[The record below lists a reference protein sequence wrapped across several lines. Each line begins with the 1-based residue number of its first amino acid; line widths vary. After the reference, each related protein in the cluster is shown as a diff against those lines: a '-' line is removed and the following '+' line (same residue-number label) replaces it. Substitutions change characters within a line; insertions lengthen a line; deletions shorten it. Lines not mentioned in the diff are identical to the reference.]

1 MTLTRCTFD
10 HNSAGSDGSALALG
24 NGDLIVLD
32 HCIVSFGSGGLGA
45 VICDGNPPTL
55 LCCDVWGNYYSDYS
69 PGCLQES
76 WGVNGNVSLD
86 PVYCPEDLTLQP
98 NSPCAAGNSPCGQ
111 IGALPIGCLVQT
123 GACCI
128 SVESCEVTLES
139 QCTGVWSRGV
149 ACSPNPC
156 PAMLSAVEDRPT
168 AGQTGI
174 TAIVPNPA
182 SGTARIRYELVDGGE
197 YRLEVFNSAGQ
208 LVRRLG
214 CGRLVKGARDVD
226 WDGRDEMRDRVPA
239 GVYFVSLSAGKRQAG
254 STLILVR

>member
-1 MTLTRCTFD
+1 
-10 HNSAGSDGSALALG
+10 
-24 NGDLIVLD
+24 
-32 HCIVSFGSGGLGA
+32 
-45 VICDGNPPTL
+45 
-55 LCCDVWGNYYSDYS
+55 
-69 PGCLQES
+69 
-76 WGVNGNVSLD
+76 
-86 PVYCPEDLTLQP
+86 
-98 NSPCAAGNSPCGQ
+98 
-111 IGALPIGCLVQT
+111 
-123 GACCI
+123 
-128 SVESCEVTLES
+128 
-139 QCTGVWSRGV
+139 
-149 ACSPNPC
+149 
-156 PAMLSAVEDRPT
+156 MLSAVEDRPT